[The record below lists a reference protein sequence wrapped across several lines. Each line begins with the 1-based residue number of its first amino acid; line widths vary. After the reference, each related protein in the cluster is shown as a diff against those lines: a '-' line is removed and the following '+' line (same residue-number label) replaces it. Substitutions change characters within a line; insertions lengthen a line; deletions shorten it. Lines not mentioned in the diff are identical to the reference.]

1 VRPITPPVCSGCGEP
16 LASWRTISRGL
27 ARCGR
32 CRRLPPVIDRMR
44 SAAYYEGPLR
54 EIVHALKYGGRPSL
68 ARPLAALMGA
78 GGAGIL
84 EGADAVVPVPLDPAR
99 LRRRGFNQARLLAEG
114 LGPPVLDALAR
125 TRPTPP
131 QTGLPAARRHANVRD
146 AFAVCRPVAGLTLVL
161 IDDVATTGA
170 TLHACARA
178 LRAAGAREIRA
189 LTAARAAAP
198 PAPPPPR
205 R

>member
-1 VRPITPPVCSGCGEP
+1 
-16 LASWRTISRGL
+16 
-27 ARCGR
+27 
-32 CRRLPPVIDRMR
+32 
-44 SAAYYEGPLR
+44 
-54 EIVHALKYGGRPSL
+54 
-68 ARPLAALMGA
+68 MGA